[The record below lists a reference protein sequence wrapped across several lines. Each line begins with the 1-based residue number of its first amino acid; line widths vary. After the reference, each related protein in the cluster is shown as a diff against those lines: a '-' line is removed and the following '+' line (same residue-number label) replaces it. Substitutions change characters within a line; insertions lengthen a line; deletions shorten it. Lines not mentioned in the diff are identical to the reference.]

1 MKKTGLFKA
10 TIIGLLCSLCFS
22 ACGLTPRETVSIVSI
37 EKTATDGL
45 VDTYTIYYS
54 DGSEYSFEVTNGA
67 DGEKG
72 EKGDK
77 GDTGATGEKGDKG
90 DTGATGEKGDKGD
103 TGATGEKGDKGDTGD
118 DGKDIT
124 VQALYEAYVAEYG
137 EISYAEFLSL
147 YMTLQTDNFTV
158 INRCLQSAVKIYC
171 EFVEP
176 NEDTAEPEPAVYTGS
191 GVVYRIDED
200 YTYFLTNYHVVHS
213 DKALDSNISTKMH
226 LYLYGSESKPK
237 KDSDGTVVYDDY
249 AVPCEYIGGAISAD
263 VAMVRAETA
272 KVRAINEN
280 ICEVAF
286 ADDYFVGQTA
296 FTIGNPLGGGISVTE
311 GIVSV
316 KDDRISL
323 AIDETERVYRSIR
336 MDTALYGG
344 NSGGGLFNANGELI
358 GLSNAG
364 RTDVENINFAVPL
377 PIVKGVAYNVWSH
390 YTDEADDTL
399 GVYKIKLG
407 LSVRSENMRY
417 VYDTA
422 KGSGE
427 IVEDIFVAEIAD
439 GSIAQTLDL
448 QVGDKITAI
457 TVDGEIFSLARDFQI
472 SDALFF
478 ATSGKK
484 ISVSYERNGEKY
496 TTAEYTVLASDL
508 VLVE

>member
-90 DTGATGEKGDKGD
+90 DTG
-103 TGATGEKGDKGDTGD
+103 D
-118 DGKDIT
+118 DGEDIT

-147 YMTLQTDNFTV
+147 YMTLQTDNVTV
-158 INRCLQSAVKIYC
+158 INRVLQSAVKIYS

-176 NEDTAEPEPAVYTGS
+176 NEDNNNALEPAVYTGS

-213 DKALDSNISTKMH
+213 ADAVDSNISTKMH

-263 VAMVRAETA
+263 VAMVCAETA

-280 ICEVAF
+280 ICEVVF

-316 KDDRISL
+316 KDDNISL
-323 AIDETERVYRSIR
+323 SIDGTKRVYRSIR

-407 LSVRSENMRY
+407 LLPSLENMRY
-417 VYDTA
+417 AYDTA

-496 TTAEYTVLASDL
+496 TTAEYTVLAEDL
-508 VLVE
+508 FLVE

>member
-10 TIIGLLCSLCFS
+10 TIIGLLCSLGFS
-22 ACGLTPRETVSIVSI
+22 ACGFTPRETVSIVSI

-72 EKGDK
+72 DK
-77 GDTGATGEKGDKG
+77 GDTGATGEKGD
-90 DTGATGEKGDKGD
+90 
-103 TGATGEKGDKGDTGD
+103 TGD
-118 DGKDIT
+118 DGEDIT
-124 VQALYEAYVAEYG
+124 LQALYQAYVAEYG
-137 EISYAEFLSL
+137 QIEYSEFLSL

-158 INRCLQSAVKIYC
+158 INRLLQSAVKIYS

-176 NEDTAEPEPAVYTGS
+176 NENNNNALEPAVYTGS
-191 GVVYRIDED
+191 GVVYKIDDD

-213 DKALDSNISTKMH
+213 DKAVDSNISTKMH
-226 LYLYGSESKPK
+226 LYLYGSESKPTK
-237 KDSDGTVVYDDY
+237 ESDGTVVYDDY
-249 AVPCEYIGGAISAD
+249 AVPCEYIGGAISLD

-272 KVRAINEN
+272 KVKQINEN

-296 FTIGNPLGGGISVTE
+296 FTIGNALGNGISVTE

-316 KDDRISL
+316 KDDNISL
-323 AIDETERVYRSIR
+323 AIDATTRTYRSIR
-336 MDTALYGG
+336 MDTPLYQG

-364 RTDVENINFAVPL
+364 LLEKEHINFAVPL

-390 YTDEADDTL
+390 YTDETDETL

-427 IVEDIFVAEIAD
+427 IVEDVFVAEIAD

-484 ISVSYERNGEKY
+484 ISLSYERNGEKY
-496 TTAEYTVLASDL
+496 TTAEYTVLAQDL

>member
-103 TGATGEKGDKGDTGD
+103 TGD
-118 DGKDIT
+118 DGEDIT

-147 YMTLQTDNFTV
+147 YMTLQTDNVTA
-158 INRCLQSAVKIYC
+158 INRVLQSAVKIYS

-191 GVVYRIDED
+191 GIVYRIDED

-213 DKALDSNISTKMH
+213 ADAVDSNISTKMH

-280 ICEVAF
+280 ICEVVF

-316 KDDRISL
+316 KDDNISL
-323 AIDETERVYRSIR
+323 SIDGTKRVYRSIR
-336 MDTALYGG
+336 MDTPLYQG

-390 YTDEADDTL
+390 YTDETDDTL

-496 TTAEYTVLASDL
+496 TTAEYTVLAEDL
-508 VLVE
+508 FLVE

>member
-22 ACGLTPRETVSIVSI
+22 ACGITPRETVSIVSI

-72 EKGDK
+72 EKGD
-77 GDTGATGEKGDKG
+77 TGATGEKG
-90 DTGATGEKGDKGD
+90 E
-103 TGATGEKGDKGDTGD
+103 TGD
-118 DGKDIT
+118 DGEDIT
-124 VQALYEAYVAEYG
+124 LQALYEAYVAEYG

-158 INRCLQSAVKIYC
+158 INRVLQSAVKIYS

-213 DKALDSNISTKMH
+213 DKAVDSNISTKMH

-237 KDSDGTVVYDDY
+237 KESDGTVVYDDY

-272 KVRAINEN
+272 KVKQINEN
-280 ICEVAF
+280 ICEVVF

-296 FTIGNPLGGGISVTE
+296 FTIGNALGNGISVTE

-316 KDDRISL
+316 KDDNISL
-323 AIDETERVYRSIR
+323 SIDGTTRTYRSIR
-336 MDTALYGG
+336 MDTPLYQG

-364 RTDVENINFAVPL
+364 LLEKEHINFAVPL

-390 YTDEADDTL
+390 YTDETDDTL

>member
-1 MKKTGLFKA
+1 MKKKRWFKV

-72 EKGDK
+72 EKGD
-77 GDTGATGEKGDKG
+77 TGATGEKGD
-90 DTGATGEKGDKGD
+90 
-103 TGATGEKGDKGDTGD
+103 TGD
-118 DGKDIT
+118 DGEDIT
-124 VQALYEAYVAEYG
+124 LQALYEAYVAEYG

-147 YMTLQTDNFTV
+147 YMTVQTDNFTV
-158 INRCLQSAVKIYC
+158 INRLLQSAVKIYS

-176 NEDTAEPEPAVYTGS
+176 NKDNDNVPAPTAYTGS
-191 GVVYRIDED
+191 GVVYKIDED

-213 DKALDSNISTKMH
+213 DKAVDSEISTKMH
-226 LYLYGSESKPK
+226 LYLYGSESKPTAHR
-237 KDSDGTVVYDDY
+237 DSAGVITEITYDEY
-249 AVPCEYIGGAISAD
+249 AVPCEYIGGAITAD

-390 YTDEADDTL
+390 YTDNNDETL

-407 LSVRSENMRY
+407 LSSSSENMRY
-417 VYDTA
+417 VYDKT

-427 IVEDIFVAEIAD
+427 IVEDILVAEIAD
-439 GSIAQTLDL
+439 GSIVQTLGL
-448 QVGDKITAI
+448 QVGDKLTAI
-457 TVDGEIFSLARDFQI
+457 TVGGEVFALARSFHI
-472 SDALFF
+472 SDALFY

-496 TTAEYTVLASDL
+496 TTAEYTVLAEDL
-508 VLVE
+508 FLVE

>member
-22 ACGLTPRETVSIVSI
+22 ACGFTPRETVSIVSI

-72 EKGDK
+72 DK
-77 GDTGATGEKGDKG
+77 GDTGATGEKGD
-90 DTGATGEKGDKGD
+90 
-103 TGATGEKGDKGDTGD
+103 TGD
-118 DGKDIT
+118 DGEDIT
-124 VQALYEAYVAEYG
+124 LQALYQAYVAEYG
-137 EISYAEFLSL
+137 QIEYSEFLSL

-158 INRCLQSAVKIYC
+158 INRLLQSAVKIYS

-176 NEDTAEPEPAVYTGS
+176 NEDNNNALEPAVYTGS

-213 DKALDSNISTKMH
+213 ADAVDSNISTKMH

-237 KDSDGTVVYDDY
+237 KESDGTVVYDDY
-249 AVPCEYIGGAISAD
+249 AVPCEYIGGAISLD

-272 KVRAINEN
+272 KVKQINEN

-296 FTIGNPLGGGISVTE
+296 FTIGNALGNGISVTE

-316 KDDRISL
+316 KDDFIAL
-323 AIDETERVYRSIR
+323 AIDNTKRDYRSIR
-336 MDTALYGG
+336 MDTPLYQG

-364 RTDVENINFAVPL
+364 LLEKEHINFAVPL

-390 YTDEADDTL
+390 YTDETDDTL

-407 LSVRSENMRY
+407 LLPSSENTRY

-439 GSIAQTLDL
+439 GSIAQTLGL
-448 QVGDKITAI
+448 QVGDKVTAI

-472 SDALFF
+472 SDALLY

-484 ISVSYERNGEKY
+484 ISLSYERNGEQY
-496 TTAEYTVLASDL
+496 TTAEYTVLAQDL
-508 VLVE
+508 FLVE